1 MERWCLLTRGGGS
14 SVGRTSDW
22 KARPNTDTGSSPRRG
37 KGFFVSPRVSFQC
50 RLSYGVRTVLVCNRM
65 HQHLCARWKSQIQSA
80 IPLFGRTKTLHTL
93 IGMAIAAPATAVP
106 YPGKDSWISSKGK
119 KVLPPYPQPLPHSPP
134 KTTKTKTKQKQQQ
147 QNKQTQQQPKTTNKQ
162 TKQTRKF

>member
-50 RLSYGVRTVLVCNRM
+50 SLSYGVRTVLVCNRM

-80 IPLFGRTKTLHTL
+80 IPLFGRTKILHTL

-106 YPGKDSWISSKGK
+106 YPGKDSWISRKGK
-119 KVLPPYPQPLPHSPP
+119 KLIPPPPPQPLPHSPP
-134 KTTKTKTKQKQQQ
+134 PKKKNKKKNTNNNQKQQ
-147 QNKQTQQQPKTTNKQ
+147 TNK
-162 TKQTRKF
+162 TNP